1 MNLVI
6 VESPNKCKKISSYL
20 GPGYR
25 VVATIGHFRDLP
37 ARELAVDEETLDP
50 TYVVD
55 PKKEDIVKRLKAEAS
70 KATEIYLAPDPDR
83 EGEAIGWHVAQV
95 LKLGARAK
103 RIIFHEITKSAV
115 QKAVAVPVPIDI
127 NLVNAQQARRVL
139 DRLVG
144 YKVSP
149 LIQRLG
155 PGLSAGRVQ
164 TATLHIVAQ
173 RERDR
178 LAFVPEPYFVIK
190 VNYANGMLSELSDD
204 KGKPIRPK
212 NEPEAREVLESTE
225 SHLHIVKSIE
235 RKVTDKKAPPPF
247 TTSTLQQAASARLN
261 FMPDKTMKVA
271 QALFE
276 AGAISYHRSDS
287 VNLSEDAV
295 RMAREWIG
303 KNRPESLPEKSPSY
317 KSKGGAQEAH
327 EAIRPTSL
335 EDVNLT
341 GDEKS
346 LYDLI
351 GARFLACQMKSAKLA
366 RTLVVTALVGGDHH
380 YAARG
385 TEILEP
391 HWLVLGRADEEEE
404 KKDGEDDQVLP
415 EVRREEELPVEKVDL
430 LSKETKPPPGFTEAG
445 LVKEME
451 KLGIGRPSTYASMI
465 AILYRR
471 NYIERHTDA
480 EGRGAS
486 RRKAVVPTP
495 IGMQVDELMLAG
507 LECITSHEYTARME
521 EKLDIIAR
529 GDLDWKDFLKK
540 WYFDFKP
547 LLARAAATWAEMIG
561 DVKKRA
567 AAGDETAARAAGI
580 DPDAPVCDLCGKPM
594 RRRKGKS
601 GDFWGCSG
609 FPECRG
615 TKPIAA
621 QAPARKRGEKAT
633 EITCSRCGKPM
644 VERKG
649 KNGKFLS
656 CSGYP
661 YCRETSPIELTKKR
675 AKKCPEC
682 GRVMAKRK
690 GRSGDFWGCSGYPE
704 CKYTEAVVR
713 KEARKSSKK

>member
-25 VVATIGHFRDLP
+25 VVATVGHFRDLP
-37 ARELAVDEETLDP
+37 AHELAVDEETLDP

-55 PKKEDIVKRLKAEAS
+55 PKKKDIVKRLMAEAS
-70 KATEIYLAPDPDR
+70 GASEIYLAPDPDR

-95 LKLGARAK
+95 LGLGSRAK
-103 RIIFHEITKSAV
+103 RVVFHEITKSAV
-115 QKAVAVPVPIDI
+115 QKAMAVPGPIDV

-155 PGLSAGRVQ
+155 RGLSAGRVQ

-178 LAFVPEPYFVIK
+178 LAFVQEPYFVIK
-190 VNYANGMLSELSDD
+190 VNYANDMLSELSDD
-204 KGKPIRPK
+204 KGKPIRLK
-212 NEPEAREVLESTE
+212 NEPEAREVFESTKT
-225 SHLHIVKSIE
+225 HLHIVKSID
-235 RKVTDKKAPPPF
+235 RKVTDKKAPAPF

-261 FMPDKTMKVA
+261 FTPDKTMKVA

-295 RMAREWIG
+295 RMARDWIG
-303 KNRPESLPEKSPSY
+303 KNRPESLPDKSPSY

-327 EAIRPTSL
+327 EAIRPTWL
-335 EDVNLT
+335 GDVKLM
-341 GDEKS
+341 GDQKA

-351 GARFLACQMKSAKLA
+351 RSRFLACQMKPAKLA
-366 RTLVVTALVGGDHH
+366 RTVVITALIGGDYH
-380 YAARG
+380 YTARG

-404 KKDGEDDQVLP
+404 KKKKDEDDQVLP
-415 EVRREEELPVEKVDL
+415 EVRRDEELQVEKVDF
-430 LSKETKPPPGFTEAG
+430 LSKETKPPPRFTEAG

-451 KLGIGRPSTYASMI
+451 KLGIGRPSTYASTI
-465 AILYRR
+465 SILYRR
-471 NYIERHTDA
+471 NYVERLTDA
-480 EGRGAS
+480 EGRCTS
-486 RRKAVVPTP
+486 RRKAIVPKSV
-495 IGMQVDELMLAG
+495 GMQVDELMLAG
-507 LECITSHEYTARME
+507 IECITSHEYTARME
-521 EKLDIIAR
+521 EKLDVIAR
-529 GDLDWKDFLKK
+529 GDLDWKDFLKE

-547 LLARAAATWAEMIG
+547 LLAQAAATWAEMIRGMKRPAGGG
-561 DVKKRA
+561 DKSA
-567 AAGDETAARAAGI
+567 TDAAGL
-580 DPDAPVCDLCGKPM
+580 DPDAPVCDLCGKSM
-594 RRRKGKS
+594 RRRKGKN
-601 GDFWGCSG
+601 GEFWGCSG

-615 TKPIAA
+615 TRPVGA
-621 QAPARKRGEKAT
+621 QSPARKKGEKST

-644 VERKG
+644 LERKG
-649 KNGKFLS
+649 KNGKFLG
-656 CSGYP
+656 CAGYP
-661 YCRETSPIELTKKR
+661 DCKETAPIELTKKR
-675 AKKCPEC
+675 AKKCPDC

-690 GRSGDFWGCSGYPE
+690 GSSGDFWGCSGYPE
-704 CKYTEAVVR
+704 CKHTEDV
-713 KEARKSSKK
+713 KKKNV